1 MFSFKYTEYF
11 YLINFVYDIFIRLV
25 ARYNNIC
32 EYMSGKLELSDH
44 LKTDGCALINY
55 KNAMLLI
62 IYFRRRVLRAVSWI
76 YPDVGY
82 CQV

>member
-1 MFSFKYTEYF
+1 
-11 YLINFVYDIFIRLV
+11 
-25 ARYNNIC
+25 
-32 EYMSGKLELSDH
+32 MSGKLELSDH